1 MVREGINLGNHEMG
15 QLLPIQQQEK
25 QQLMEVNWTI
35 VSEGINLGNHEMGQ
49 LLPIQLQQQEKQ
61 QLKEVKKG
69 IQYVL

>member
-1 MVREGINLGNHEMG
+1 MG

-25 QQLMEVNWTI
+25 QQLMEVNWMI

-61 QLKEVKKG
+61 QLKEVN
-69 IQYVL
+69 